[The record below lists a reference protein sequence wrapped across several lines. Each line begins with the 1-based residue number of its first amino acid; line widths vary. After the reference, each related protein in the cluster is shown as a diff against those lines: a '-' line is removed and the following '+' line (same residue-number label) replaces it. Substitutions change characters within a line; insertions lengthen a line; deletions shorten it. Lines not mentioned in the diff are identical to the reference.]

1 MAVFRIVYSRS
12 PFYTGSRTYT
22 MFNHDIN
29 DIKRNWLIAAVVLSI
44 SIPVAVA
51 FYSMSMILTT
61 ARIEFVKEKYEYLI
75 EISKTAGVFIG
86 GIAVFSNA
94 FFAGRSA
101 EAANK
106 NAEAA
111 NKNANVANQKHI
123 TERFAKAMEQ
133 LGSEKIEV
141 KLGAIYTLE
150 GIAEDS
156 EKDQWTIMEILT
168 AFVRKNA
175 PIKEED
181 HLQYQDQENIQK
193 LPKLGLDIQA
203 CLTIIGDRKYPDP
216 LYKRLDLTDVN
227 ISKANLTEANLK
239 KANLIKVNLIGAD
252 LIGANLSGAYLIGAN
267 LSGANLF
274 IANLTGADLSKA
286 DLTGAYLRQADLSKA
301 DLTGAYR
308 FEPDLITKVQLTEA
322 DLAGAILKG
331 AIMPDESI
339 HD

>member
-1 MAVFRIVYSRS
+1 
-12 PFYTGSRTYT
+12 

-44 SIPVAVA
+44 FIPVAVA

-86 GIAVFSNA
+86 GIAVLSNA

-175 PIKEED
+175 PIKEEY
-181 HLQYQDQENIQK
+181 HLQDQENIQK

-203 CLTIIGDRKYPDP
+203 CLTIIGERKYPDP

-286 DLTGAYLRQADLSKA
+286 NLTRASLRQANFTEA

-308 FEPDLITKVQLTEA
+308 VEPDLITKVLLTEA

-331 AIMPDESI
+331 ATMPDGSI